1 MEKLRL
7 LGRIKELYDQGVNI
21 IQYLKN
27 LDERKDNTTAD
38 ILISY
43 DIQAGIYTRRNEL
56 NSPTRNAYCAE
67 IAETLEQLGGD
78 SLLEVGVGE
87 ASTLGTLLGQLKHP
101 YEAVYGFDLSWSRI
115 LYAQKHL
122 DSLSLS
128 HPNITLLTGDLF
140 HPPFQSDSI
149 DIVYTAHSLEPNG
162 GKEKESIQA
171 LYRICKKYLV
181 LIEPGYELADEEAR
195 ARMLKH
201 GFVTNLRRH
210 VEELGYEIVEHKQLK
225 ATFNPLNPSG
235 MIVIKKD
242 SSSTHSGS
250 SPLACPVTAAP
261 LEYIGED
268 YFAPDS
274 LLAYPTIKGIPCLL
288 PENAIIA
295 THFLDD

>member
-56 NSPTRNAYCAE
+56 NAPTRKAYCAE
-67 IAETLEQLGGD
+67 IAETLEQLGGG

-87 ASTLGTLLGQLKHP
+87 ASTLGTLLEQLQHP
-101 YEAVYGFDLSWSRI
+101 FEAVYGFDLSWSRI
-115 LYAQKHL
+115 LYAQKYL
-122 DSLSLS
+122 QSLSLKNT
-128 HPNITLLTGDLF
+128 NITLVTGDLF

-171 LYRICKKYLV
+171 LYRICKNYLV
-181 LIEPGYELADEEAR
+181 LIEPGYELAGEEAR

-201 GFVTNLRRH
+201 GFVTNLRKH

-225 ATFNPLNPSG
+225 AAFNPLNPSG
-235 MIVIKKD
+235 MIVIKKA
-242 SSSTHSGS
+242 SSSAHRGT

-261 LEYIGED
+261 LQKIGED